1 MPRGLA
7 PRSASTPV
15 ACPRTPVTGDAS
27 RKSFLESGA
36 GGTAD
41 CFPFRAAAA
50 GWAIQRRPSQLDDE
64 NAPGACSR
72 RGWYVIGGRRNAA
85 PTQGPG
91 PGCRGG
97 LWPPVVYRQTKQ
109 HGISQAAPVG
119 AADPNLHRA
128 RAQWP
133 GRRSRGHSSFAR
145 REELPAKGAPPKT
158 AFSFLCRRGQRN
170 PPPERRNFPAMF
182 FPRMERTK
190 DPRGLAP
197 RSASTPVACLR
208 TPLRGTLPGS
218 RSSNPAR
225 VVQLIAFL
233 SAPLPLAEQFADSPA
248 SWTRKARLVHA
259 AVGAGSG

>member
-1 MPRGLA
+1 MAPARRTEGDKKASTSALPGPSGPEGGANATQGLPAGRNFTPKGPYQKRRFGSFAAVGKGTRRRSGGILLFVFFPMMERTKDHRGLA

-15 ACPRTPVTGDAS
+15 ACPRTPLRGTLPGWV
-27 RKSFLESGA
+27 FLASGA

-145 REELPAKGAPPKT
+145 REEFPAKGPHQNGV
-158 AFSFLCRRGQRN
+158 L
-170 PPPERRNFPAMF
+170 
-182 FPRMERTK
+182 
-190 DPRGLAP
+190 
-197 RSASTPVACLR
+197 V
-208 TPLRGTLPGS
+208 
-218 RSSNPAR
+218 
-225 VVQLIAFL
+225 
-233 SAPLPLAEQFADSPA
+233 PLPPWAKEPAAGAAESSFSCSFQ
-248 SWTRKARLVHA
+248 
-259 AVGAGSG
+259 